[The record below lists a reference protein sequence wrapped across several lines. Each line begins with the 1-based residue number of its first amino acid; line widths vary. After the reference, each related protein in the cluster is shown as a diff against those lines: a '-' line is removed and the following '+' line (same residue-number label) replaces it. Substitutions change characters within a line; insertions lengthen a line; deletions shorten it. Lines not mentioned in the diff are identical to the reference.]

1 MKKYEKMNNVFKSAV
16 LKNILN
22 QEFRGAKDVGL
33 WLQNTKSS
41 GNPAPGYA
49 CIQGSV
55 IVHALRELNRLP

>member
-1 MKKYEKMNNVFKSAV
+1 MKKYEKMNNMFKSAV

-22 QEFRGAKDVGL
+22 LEFRGAKDVGL

-55 IVHALRELNRLP
+55 IVLNRLP